1 MEVVDCQSFLL
12 LKKQITDTEFV
23 LFVQWCIRLWDC
35 LFCSELITKCQ
46 FLQSQLEMVQ
56 KERAKQQVELKVME
70 NVRIHT
76 TSIYILCDLHSYHT
90 KVY

>member
-23 LFVQWCIRLWDC
+23 MFVQCCIRLWDC
-35 LFCSELITKCQ
+35 LFRSELITKCQ

-70 NVRIHT
+70 NVRHPYIYYVTCIHIIQK
-76 TSIYILCDLHSYHT
+76 SINLM
-90 KVY
+90 